1 MGLLHIWNRIG
12 IIAHRKHN
20 RQHFTPSFSKISKSL
35 TDKIKSFSKICIFSL
50 FYFVSKN
57 ILDHHLQLHN
67 KGQWQELK
75 SREGWG
81 GGGRGEGAGG
91 ARNYLSYFNVRPFS
105 LLTPATQSQAS
116 IIFEQTF
123 SYLEFMIK

>member
-1 MGLLHIWNRIG
+1 M
-12 IIAHRKHN
+12 
-20 RQHFTPSFSKISKSL
+20 SL
-35 TDKIKSFSKICIFSL
+35 IDKIKSFSKICIFSL

-57 ILDHHLQLHN
+57 IFDHHLQLHN

-75 SREGWG
+75 SRGGWG
-81 GGGRGEGAGG
+81 GGRGGGAGG
-91 ARNYLSYFNVRPFS
+91 ARNYLSYFNVSPFS
-105 LLTPATQSQAS
+105 LLTPATQSQVS

>member
-75 SREGWG
+75 SRGGWG
-81 GGGRGEGAGG
+81 GGGEGRGCRWCEK
-91 ARNYLSYFNVRPFS
+91 LS
-105 LLTPATQSQAS
+105 LLFQCAPL
-116 IIFEQTF
+116 F
-123 SYLEFMIK
+123 SSNTCHSKPSKHHLRTNF

>member
-1 MGLLHIWNRIG
+1 MAGVKEQKGWGVIG
-12 IIAHRKHN
+12 R
-20 RQHFTPSFSKISKSL
+20 
-35 TDKIKSFSKICIFSL
+35 
-50 FYFVSKN
+50 
-57 ILDHHLQLHN
+57 
-67 KGQWQELK
+67 
-75 SREGWG
+75 G
-81 GGGRGEGAGG
+81 GGGGLGGGG